1 MRETAP
7 TPVTITGAQRTENIR
22 RPARF
27 KRLKERARKVVEGA
41 IRRAREAAGVV
52 VASVLYRLHD
62 VADAAWRP
70 VDAVLARRELS
81 NLVATIPTLAAGLL
95 VMRDGGI
102 CGLINST
109 PALASIW
116 GIFYGLILAGR
127 RYRAV
132 KPPKHKPHRRK
143 D

>member
-27 KRLKERARKVVEGA
+27 KRLKERARKHVKAA

-52 VASVLYRLHD
+52 VASVLYR
-62 VADAAWRP
+62 APPRRMASGGRGAARW
-70 VDAVLARRELS
+70 ELS

-95 VMRDGGI
+95 VLRDGGI

-109 PALASIW
+109 PGSGLDL

-132 KPPKHKPHRRK
+132 KPPKRKPHRR
-143 D
+143 

>member
-1 MRETAP
+1 MA
-7 TPVTITGAQRTENIR
+7 
-22 RPARF
+22 
-27 KRLKERARKVVEGA
+27 
-41 IRRAREAAGVV
+41 
-52 VASVLYRLHD
+52 
-62 VADAAWRP
+62 P

-127 RYRAV
+127 RYRDV